1 MTGAGPTGTLWLVP
15 NALDFGTE
23 PGDLLDA
30 LPLGVLKHAAA
41 LQHWVVEDARSARLF
56 LKRVAAHVPLM
67 AALQTLDIRELP
79 RPPKGPKTI
88 QQALTLDAADWLKPA
103 LAGQDMGL
111 LSEAGLPAVA
121 DPGALLVQ
129 AAHRGGLVVRALP
142 GPSAITLAL
151 AASGLN
157 GQSFS
162 FHGYLPVDAADRA
175 ARIKLLDGLSRQARQ
190 TQVAIET
197 PYRNTALLHALLA
210 ALAPTTQL
218 CVASGLTWPGGSTR
232 TQSVAAWQRG
242 STELDKHI
250 PTVFL
255 WLAG

>member
-1 MTGAGPTGTLWLVP
+1 MTAATTTGTLWLVP
-15 NALDFGTE
+15 NALDFGTDQ
-23 PGDLLDA
+23 GDLLDA
-30 LPLGVLKHAAA
+30 LPLGVLKQAAA

-56 LKRVAAHVPLM
+56 LKRVAAHLPLA

-79 RPPKGPKTI
+79 RPPKGPKTTA
-88 QQALTLDAADWLKPA
+88 QALTLDAADWLKPA
-103 LAGQDMGL
+103 LAGHNMGL

-129 AAHRGGLVVRALP
+129 AAHCSGIVVRVMP

-175 ARIKLLDGLSRQARQ
+175 ARIKALDGLSRQARQ
-190 TQVAIET
+190 TQIAIET

-218 CVASGLTWPGGSTR
+218 CVASGLTWPGGCTR

-242 STELDKHI
+242 GCELDKHM

>member
-1 MTGAGPTGTLWLVP
+1 MMTAATGTLWLVP
-15 NALDFGTE
+15 NALDFGTDQ
-23 PGDLLDA
+23 GDLLDA
-30 LPLGVLKHAAA
+30 LPLGVLKQAAV

-56 LKRVAAHVPLM
+56 LKRVAVHVPLS
-67 AALQTLDIRELP
+67 AALQTLDVRELP
-79 RPPKGPKTI
+79 RPPKGQKPTV
-88 QQALTLDAADWLKPA
+88 QALALDAADWLRPA
-103 LAGQDMGL
+103 LAGLDMGL

-129 AAHRGGLVVRALP
+129 AAHRSSVVVRALP
-142 GPSAITLAL
+142 GTSAITLAV

-162 FHGYLPVDAADRA
+162 FLGYLPVDAADRA
-175 ARIKLLDGLSRQARQ
+175 ARIKALDILSRQARQ
-190 TQVAIET
+190 TQVVIET

-218 CVASGLTWPGGSTR
+218 CVASGLTWPGGFTR
-232 TQSVAAWQRG
+232 TQSVAAWRLG
-242 STELDKHI
+242 GTELDKHM

-255 WLAG
+255 WLAN